1 MKLKRESYNLKLI
14 AKLIVLDWKLMH
26 KEPYLITGQTIC
38 EKQLLDATRFIGTN
52 SIVLKLTIPT
62 NMLKNNQYVFLF

>member
-1 MKLKRESYNLKLI
+1 
-14 AKLIVLDWKLMH
+14 MH
-26 KEPYLITGQTIC
+26 KEPYLITGQTIS
-38 EKQLLDATRFIGTN
+38 EKQLLDATRFNGTN